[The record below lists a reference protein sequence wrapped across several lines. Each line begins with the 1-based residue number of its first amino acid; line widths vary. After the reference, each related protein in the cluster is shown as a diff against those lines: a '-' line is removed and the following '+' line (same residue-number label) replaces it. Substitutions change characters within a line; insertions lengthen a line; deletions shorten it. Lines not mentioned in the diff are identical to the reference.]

1 MANAPT
7 IDVTLKLEEVGR
19 LKTLSLQPGDVL
31 VVESDHCLSAH
42 TIERISQQIEGVF
55 VGHRCVVLSEGLKL
69 KVARSAETPH
79 RADTAD
85 PDGYGH
91 AV

>member
-1 MANAPT
+1 MANAT
-7 IDVTLKLEEVGR
+7 IYVTVTLEEVGR
-19 LKTLSLQPGDVL
+19 LKTLRLEPGDVL
-31 VVESDHCLSAH
+31 VVESDHSLSDH
-42 TIERISQQIEGVF
+42 TCARISQHMESVF
-55 VGHRCVVLSEGLKL
+55 AGHRCVVLSEGLKL

-79 RADTAD
+79 RADTLD

>member
-1 MANAPT
+1 MPSTAIT
-7 IDVTLKLEEVGR
+7 VSLKLEEVGR
-19 LKTLSLQPGDVL
+19 LKTLSLEPGDVL
-31 VVESDHCLSAH
+31 VVESNYVLPDH
-42 TIERISQQIEGVF
+42 TIARIAQHLESVF

-79 RADTAD
+79 RADTLD